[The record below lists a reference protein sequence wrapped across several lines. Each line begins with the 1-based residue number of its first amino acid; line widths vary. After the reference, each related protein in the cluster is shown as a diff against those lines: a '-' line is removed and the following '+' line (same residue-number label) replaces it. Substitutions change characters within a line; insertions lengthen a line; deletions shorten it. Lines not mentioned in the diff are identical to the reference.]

1 MVYYPYLYFCI
12 GPPGRRV
19 LLYYCIFVL
28 LYLFLYFVLSNPLD
42 TFKWSVPLSISRGK
56 KFRHLITVHD
66 QIQIQESSSIQKD
79 EQKVYGIHDPANY
92 DFDLNMW
99 SSTKADDLRS
109 SLKRLNKV
117 ELSKSSKEILEAIL
131 FASGSPVLEE
141 DLKDKMIHKKEFKKE
156 IESLRDFY
164 QNRGINLIKA
174 GNKWSFRTAE
184 SIKDDLTIF
193 KTQKRKL
200 SRAAIETLS
209 IIAYQQPIT
218 RSEIENIRG
227 VQMGRGS
234 IDHLVEIGWIKPSGR
249 KNIPGKP
256 ALWVTTELFMEHFGI
271 ENISDLP
278 SKEELKASGFLEK
291 RSAIATITDIAGKN
305 EFLEDKEVEDEE
317 TLEDFISEES
327 AK

>member
-1 MVYYPYLYFCI
+1 M
-12 GPPGRRV
+12 
-19 LLYYCIFVL
+19 
-28 LYLFLYFVLSNPLD
+28 
-42 TFKWSVPLSISRGK
+42 
-56 KFRHLITVHD
+56 
-66 QIQIQESSSIQKD
+66 
-79 EQKVYGIHDPANY
+79 
-92 DFDLNMW
+92 
-99 SSTKADDLRS
+99 STNRD
-109 SLKRLNKV
+109 
-117 ELSKSSKEILEAIL
+117 SKILEAIL

-141 DLKDKMIHKKEFKKE
+141 DLKDKMINKKEFKKE
-156 IESLRDFY
+156 IESLKEFY
-164 QNRGINLIKA
+164 QNRGINLIKT

-234 IDHLVEIGWIKPSGR
+234 IDHLMEIGWIKPSGR

-305 EFLEDKEVEDEE
+305 ELQEDKEVDDEE
-317 TLEDFISEES
+317 TLEDFIPEES
-327 AK
+327 AT

>member
-1 MVYYPYLYFCI
+1 M
-12 GPPGRRV
+12 
-19 LLYYCIFVL
+19 
-28 LYLFLYFVLSNPLD
+28 
-42 TFKWSVPLSISRGK
+42 
-56 KFRHLITVHD
+56 
-66 QIQIQESSSIQKD
+66 
-79 EQKVYGIHDPANY
+79 
-92 DFDLNMW
+92 
-99 SSTKADDLRS
+99 STNRD
-109 SLKRLNKV
+109 
-117 ELSKSSKEILEAIL
+117 SKILEAIL

-141 DLKDKMIHKKEFKKE
+141 DLKDKMINKKVFKKE
-156 IESLRDFY
+156 IESLKEFY
-164 QNRGINLIKA
+164 QNRGINLIKT

-234 IDHLVEIGWIKPSGR
+234 IDHLMEIGWIKPSGR

-305 EFLEDKEVEDEE
+305 EFLEDKDVDDEE
-317 TLEDFISEES
+317 TLEDFIPEES

>member
-1 MVYYPYLYFCI
+1 M
-12 GPPGRRV
+12 
-19 LLYYCIFVL
+19 
-28 LYLFLYFVLSNPLD
+28 
-42 TFKWSVPLSISRGK
+42 
-56 KFRHLITVHD
+56 
-66 QIQIQESSSIQKD
+66 
-79 EQKVYGIHDPANY
+79 
-92 DFDLNMW
+92 
-99 SSTKADDLRS
+99 STNRD
-109 SLKRLNKV
+109 
-117 ELSKSSKEILEAIL
+117 SKILEAIL

-141 DLKDKMIHKKEFKKE
+141 DLKDKMINKKEFKKE
-156 IESLRDFY
+156 IESLKEFY
-164 QNRGINLIKA
+164 QNRGINLIKT

-234 IDHLVEIGWIKPSGR
+234 IDHLMEIGWIKPSGR

-317 TLEDFISEES
+317 TLEDFIPEES